1 MVAHVAL
8 LGLLR
13 LREILI
19 HILDVDERP
28 SEVVSCADA
37 SEPGS
42 FGGKT
47 CCAVKVSH
55 CLLNARE
62 LIYIVDGFI
71 RVGPT
76 KQLDVLLDGGGGG
89 NLVERIH

>member
-1 MVAHVAL
+1 MLVAHVAL

-19 HILDVDERP
+19 NILDIDERP

-37 SEPGS
+37 SEPGG

-47 CCAVKVSH
+47 CCAVKISYH
-55 CLLNARE
+55 FLNARE
-62 LIYIVDGFI
+62 LIHIVDGFI
-71 RVGPT
+71 WVGPT
-76 KQLDVLLDGGGGG
+76 K
-89 NLVERIH
+89 

>member
-1 MVAHVAL
+1 VAL

-47 CCAVKVSH
+47 CCAVKVSY

-76 KQLDVLLDGGGGG
+76 
-89 NLVERIH
+89 E

>member
-13 LREILI
+13 LWEILI

-37 SEPGS
+37 SEPGG
-42 FGGKT
+42 FGGKS
-47 CCAVKVSH
+47 CCAVKI
-55 CLLNARE
+55 LYRFLNARE
-62 LIYIVDGFI
+62 IIHIVDGFI
-71 RVGPT
+71 WVGPA
-76 KQLDVLLDGGGGG
+76 KKLDVLQDSGGGR
-89 NLVERIH
+89 NFVERVQ

>member
-1 MVAHVAL
+1 LVAQVAL
-8 LGLLR
+8 LGLIR
-13 LREILI
+13 LQEILTR
-19 HILDVDERP
+19 ILDVDERP

-47 CCAVKVSH
+47 CRAVKVSC

-71 RVGPT
+71 WIGPT
-76 KQLDVLLDGGGGG
+76 KQLDVLLDSGGGG
-89 NLVERIH
+89 NLVERVH